1 MQRPDTE
8 MLSAVRSAAGTN
20 LGKFQAVSRDYI
32 MGLH

>member
-20 LGKFQAVSRDYI
+20 LGKFQAVMDYI